1 MDLSKRSLFIRILI
15 IALGIGLFIPG
26 IGNVHLFDWDEI
38 NFAESAREMLLTN
51 DYLTVQINFEP
62 FWEKP
67 PLFIWF
73 QVLSMKIFGIN
84 EFAAR
89 LPNAICGIVTLLV
102 LFNIGKKL
110 HSSRLGVIWVLFYAC
125 SFTPFFYFK
134 SGIID
139 PWFNLFIFLGIYFF
153 IESIPISEN
162 RNQSLFAVLSAFF
175 CGLAVLTKGPVG
187 FLIFMLTLLV
197 WLIFIKFK
205 IRFPLKSIILFCVV
219 FAVTGGFWFI
229 LQIFNG
235 NFKIIED
242 FIVYQIRLFQTEDA
256 GHGGFLLYHFV
267 VLLFCVF
274 PASVIALPVFRK
286 SIMQNEQN
294 EQMKLFFQWMM
305 ILLWVVL
312 ILFTIVKT
320 KIIHYSSMC
329 YFPITFLASWY
340 TLQVLDNK
348 KDITKL
354 VKIPLLII
362 AFVFGISV
370 AAIPFFDK
378 FKHLILPYADEFTR
392 GNLQASIS
400 WSGFEWLIG
409 IVLIICTILFVV
421 FQKRNKQ
428 KAFLFLIGGSLLFV
442 FTVTTFYTPKIEKYT
457 QNAAIE
463 FYRSRQGEDC
473 YILSIQ
479 KSYAQYFYS
488 QRNPKN
494 NNADRVFLQRGN
506 IDKPCYFVVRNTPK
520 NIRVFLS
527 ETSNPERLYDKNGFV
542 FYMRN
547 P

>member
-1 MDLSKRSLFIRILI
+1 MDLSKRSLFIQILI
-15 IALGIGLFIPG
+15 IALAIGFFIQG

-38 NFAESAREMLLTN
+38 NFAESAREMLVTN

-73 QVLSMKIFGIN
+73 QALSMKIFGIS

-110 HSSRLGVIWVLFYAC
+110 HSERFGLIWTLFYAC

-139 PWFNLFIFLGIYFF
+139 PWFNLFIFLGVYFF
-153 IESIPISEN
+153 IEFISVLDS
-162 RNQSLFAVLSAFF
+162 RKQSLFAALSAFF
-175 CGLAVLTKGPVG
+175 SGLAVLTKGPVG
-187 FLIFMLTLLV
+187 FLIFLLTLII
-197 WLIFIKFK
+197 WLIIIKFK
-205 IRFPLKSIILFCVV
+205 IKFRFKHLLLFCVV

-235 NFKIIED
+235 NYGIIKD

-274 PASVIALPVFRK
+274 PASVVALPVFRK
-286 SIMQNEQN
+286 SILKDEQN
-294 EQMKLFFQWMM
+294 EQMKLFFRWMM

-312 ILFTIVKT
+312 ILFTIVET

-340 TLQVLDNK
+340 TLQVFERK
-348 KDITKL
+348 KNITKL
-354 VKIPLLII
+354 IKIPLLII
-362 AFVFGISV
+362 ALMYGLFV

-378 FKHLILPYADEFTR
+378 FKHLILPHVDEFTR
-392 GNLQASIS
+392 GNLQASTS
-400 WSGFEWLIG
+400 WAGFEWLTG
-409 IVLIICTILFVV
+409 IILIICTILFVV
-421 FQKRNKQ
+421 FQNRNKQ
-428 KAFLFLIGGSLLFV
+428 KAFLFLVGGSLLFV
-442 FTVTTFYTPKIEKYT
+442 FTVTTFYTPQIEKYT
-457 QNAAIE
+457 QKAAIE
-463 FYRSRQGEDC
+463 FYQSRQGEDC

-488 QRNPKN
+488 RRKPEN
-494 NNADRVFLQRGN
+494 NNADRTFLQRGN
-506 IDKPCYFVVRNTPK
+506 IDKPCYFVVRNTSK
-520 NIRVFLS
+520 SIHAFLS
-527 ETSNPERLYDKNGFV
+527 ETSNPEKLYDENGFAFFV
-542 FYMRN
+542 RY